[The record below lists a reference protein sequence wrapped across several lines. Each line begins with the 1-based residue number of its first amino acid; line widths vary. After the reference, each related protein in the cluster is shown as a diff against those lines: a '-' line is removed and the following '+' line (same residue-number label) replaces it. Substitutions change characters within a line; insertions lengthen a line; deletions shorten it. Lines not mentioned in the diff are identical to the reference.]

1 MNETT
6 FFAIHQ
12 FYYQSLVGIT
22 GFGGIF
28 LLIIWFHAKK
38 EGIDSE
44 NRRGIVFLALCL
56 FSWTLPATIYWLSEK
71 TNYCQPGV
79 TRIFDRVLS
88 ESNNMFLVLMIPY
101 FRHGFEN
108 MKEKSPFL
116 KEIKEWIIS
125 VFIVFFAII
134 LLFSIVDSQGNHT
147 LKQLAVLLDTLIS
160 LVAICIMGYGLGSS
174 FTKRE
179 YGKPLFR
186 VTLFITFLMVFANIA
201 SGMKGFL
208 QLNCEDMLVFQRWLS
223 LLFLFSITCFTIL
236 IVSLANAWIL
246 EEKTNFLL
254 QNTEKEAFIS
264 IKEAEKMPEITT
276 FEAETESTYFIADE
290 IKPSKIAPKE
300 SLFLKFAKSND
311 KYILYFTDLS
321 KKIVA
326 FPIILN
332 ENGKGKKLT
341 QPYMT
346 LLAYSLAK
354 LTDNCVQE
362 KASSPNPIHLPD
374 IIAMNNQIRSN
385 LLNPALKKNHF
396 EEINKDD
403 LLEREH
409 QKAYQLRVPKQ
420 HIEIEIWEDMM
431 RPLSELQEFMLKCGF
446 SEEMMENV
454 RAKMLKNG

>member
-12 FYYQSLVGIT
+12 FYYQSLIGIT

-38 EGIDSE
+38 EGIDAE

-56 FSWTLPATIYWLSEK
+56 FSWTLPAAIYWLNEK
-71 TNYCQPGV
+71 ENYCQPGI

-101 FRHGFEN
+101 FRHGFEHI
-108 MKEKSPFL
+108 KAKYPFL

-125 VFIVFFAII
+125 VFIVFFTII
-134 LLFSIVDSQGNHT
+134 LLFSIVDAQESHF
-147 LKQLAVLLDTLIS
+147 LKQVAVLLDTCIS

-174 FTKRE
+174 FSKRA

-186 VTLFITFLMVFANIA
+186 VTLFITFLMIFANIA
-201 SGMKGFL
+201 SGIKGFL
-208 QLNCEDMLVFQRWLS
+208 HLNCENMLLFQRWLS

-246 EEKTNFLL
+246 EEKTTIFS
-254 QNTEKEAFIS
+254 TKAEDTP
-264 IKEAEKMPEITT
+264 IKEANLTPKIA
-276 FEAETESTYFIADE
+276 EAEAFEMENEDTFFIAE
-290 IKPSKIAPKE
+290 EKNPSKIAAKE
-300 SLFLKFAKSND
+300 ALFLKFTKNNE

-321 KKIVA
+321 KQIVA
-326 FPIILN
+326 YPIILN

-354 LTDNCVQE
+354 LSDVCVQE
-362 KASSPNPIHLPD
+362 KASPQNPIHLPD

-385 LLNPALKKNHF
+385 LLNPALKKNDF
-396 EEINKDD
+396 EEISKDD
-403 LLEREH
+403 LLEREN

-420 HIEIEIWEDMM
+420 HIQIEIWEDMM
-431 RPLSELQEFMLKCGF
+431 RPLSELQEFILKCGF
-446 SEEMMENV
+446 SAEMLENL
-454 RAKMLKNG
+454 RAKMLKND